1 MKNQMLDEFDYI
13 DKPQNPFL
21 NIIRWMLFIPISIAL
36 LSLIQI
42 GVFALFN
49 WVINWDIN
57 IIFQIIL
64 VLFFGGIIWGV
75 FKTISFML
83 ALVVLKICPNVKA
96 GANVFSLFIMLIFL
110 GGVFYLWYDN
120 WGHFILICLILTSM
134 NFGIMAALGKAVEMS
149 FKRLDEF

>member
-83 ALVVLKICPNVKA
+83 ALVGPKFAQILKLA
-96 GANVFSLFIMLIFL
+96 QMFFHYSLCSYF
-110 GGVFYLWYDN
+110 
-120 WGHFILICLILTSM
+120 
-134 NFGIMAALGKAVEMS
+134 
-149 FKRLDEF
+149 